1 MSLNISSV
9 LKLLQRHKTMLFR
22 VEFICAVVFIIF
34 FFFPWIT
41 LLGSKVLA
49 GYQMLHI
56 TKELKQE
63 ISLSG
68 ELFCYL
74 VYLLPIFSIT
84 ILLLGILGR
93 RNKILIGMTG
103 ILPLG
108 FFAYYEYLKYFAS
121 LVLIE
126 SAPSSG
132 THSWWNPFK
141 SKEVM
146 TTTPILGDLEVG
158 AYLTLFT
165 AVILLIALMLDK
177 SQTSSQTETLLKKEA
192 PSFRVTCTRILFGE
206 WNHLRR
212 RQIIGLFFGIA
223 AIGCFTMWNVPK
235 VWQDAPTWSRWM
247 LIPFGE
253 IQMVRFPS
261 LLATILSLCVI
272 ISLSQRRFIDCQVDN
287 VFGMLSLLVNSWS
300 FALVIEL
307 VIGRMDRF
315 FEGGISSFLLVTLY
329 ALSLLGI
336 REVVPFAMGGI
347 VALLMIQ
354 LIAAEE
360 KLFIPGY
367 FGAITLF
374 LSLALQFREF
384 LPQLRLLSSV
394 HHQAGERK
402 ETTQEESS
410 SVEVSQ

>member
-1 MSLNISSV
+1 MILNIQPV
-9 LKLLQRHKTMLFR
+9 FKLLQRHKTMLFR
-22 VEFICAVVFIIF
+22 VEFMCAIAFIIF

-41 LLGSKVLA
+41 LLNSKTLA

-56 TKELKQE
+56 TTDLREH

-74 VYLLPIFSIT
+74 VYLLPILSMTMCISE
-84 ILLLGILGR
+84 ILGK
-93 RNKILIGMTG
+93 RNKMIIGMTG

-121 LVLIE
+121 LVLVE
-126 SAPSSG
+126 SSTSLETRP
-132 THSWWNPFK
+132 WWNPFK

-146 TTTPILGDLEVG
+146 TITPILGDLEVG

-177 SQTSSQTETLLKKEA
+177 SQTSSQTEILLKKEM

-212 RQIIGLFFGIA
+212 RQITGLFFGIA

-235 VWQDAPTWSRWM
+235 VWQDAPAWSRWM
-247 LIPFGE
+247 FIPFGE
-253 IQMVRFPS
+253 MQMVRFPS

-272 ISLSQRRFIDCQVDN
+272 ISLSQRRFIDCHVDN

-307 VIGRMDRF
+307 VMGRMDRF

-347 VALLMIQ
+347 VVLLMIQ

-374 LSLALQFREF
+374 LSLALQFQEF
-384 LPQLRLLSSV
+384 LPQLHLLSSV
-394 HHQAGERK
+394 HHNQPEPK
-402 ETTQEESS
+402 ETTPKDSS
-410 SVEVSQ
+410 SIEVS